1 LYVLLAKNV
10 YVAHLALS
18 TATYEATQKRNE
30 RSEGKGDIITK
41 WLMKPLLAFEL

>member
-18 TATYEATQKRNE
+18 TETYEATHKRKE
-30 RSEGKGDIITK
+30 RREGKRDIITK
-41 WLMKPLLAFEL
+41 WLMEATIGF